1 MDIKELIAATA
12 NSLYLLDAY
21 AFLRRKITKSHVA
34 ILAYHRVYPET
45 DNWALNSISPPSF
58 EQQIQYVS
66 RYYEVISLD
75 ELAQCIRLKNAPPR
89 KSIVVS
95 FDDSY
100 RDIYTYAYPIL
111 KKYNVP
117 ATVFLNTGNI
127 KNRSLYWWDKVLYC
141 IRNTNKT
148 QINLSEI
155 GNYYLQPKSD
165 KFRIAFMIIRR
176 LKKLSEERKNLL
188 VDKLIEECQV
198 DIPNDLGREL
208 ILTWDEIKEMSNS
221 GISFGTH
228 AVNHLCLTDIPLES
242 AKYEIT
248 QSKKD
253 IEENLGVK
261 ITAFAYPYGDCNP
274 ELTDF
279 VKAAGFNCAV
289 SVSLG
294 KLINIKDNPYM
305 LSRISP
311 PQSFGKF
318 KTILCG
324 LWGDLVTI
332 FPANKEK
339 RMTE

>member
-1 MDIKELIAATA
+1 M
-12 NSLYLLDAY
+12 
-21 AFLRRKITKSHVA
+21 
-34 ILAYHRVYPET
+34 
-45 DNWALNSISPPSF
+45 
-58 EQQIQYVS
+58 
-66 RYYEVISLD
+66 SLD
-75 ELAQCIRLKNAPPR
+75 ELAQYIRLKNTLPE
-89 KSIVVS
+89 KSIAVS

-117 ATVFLNTGNI
+117 ATIFLNTGNI
-127 KNRSLYWWDKVLYC
+127 KNRSLYWWDEVQYSIK
-141 IRNTNKT
+141 NTNTT
-148 QINLSEI
+148 QINLDEI
-155 GNYYLQPKSD
+155 GNYNLQPESN
-165 KFRIAFMIIRR
+165 KFRVAFTVVSR
-176 LKKLSEERKNLL
+176 LKKLSEKRKNLL
-188 VDKLIEECQV
+188 VGKLIEECQV
-198 DIPNDLGREL
+198 DIPDNLGREL
-208 ILTWDEIKEMSNS
+208 ILTWNEIKEMSNS

-228 AVNHLCLTDIPLES
+228 AVNHLCLTDILLES

-294 KLINIKDNPYM
+294 KLINIKDSPYM

-318 KTILCG
+318 KAILCG

-332 FPANKEK
+332 FSF
-339 RMTE
+339 